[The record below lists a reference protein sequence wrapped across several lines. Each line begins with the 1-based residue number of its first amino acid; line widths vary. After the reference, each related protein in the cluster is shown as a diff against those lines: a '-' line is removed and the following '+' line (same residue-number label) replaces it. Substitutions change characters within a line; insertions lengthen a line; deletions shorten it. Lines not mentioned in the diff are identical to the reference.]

1 MNKKLLILIAFITFF
16 FAPEKVFAASATFSI
31 SPASATLIR
40 GCTQQARVMVQV
52 DAATTNAADIIINYD
67 TSKIEIIDAMP
78 SIPGIQILP
87 GDAFE
92 SYAGNIVNTST
103 GEIKL
108 VGYSSSGTT
117 SGSATFATIL
127 FKSLPLAP
135 NGGFTFL
142 FTGAS
147 PYNSLDSNIADAT
160 TSFDLLTGV
169 TNSNYN
175 FVNGSCAS
183 DTTAPTITYVS
194 PKPLSNNILPN
205 APLVIKLED
214 TGSGILLPTLRIVVN
229 GMLYTSTSP
238 EVSISGAPNSSTVT
252 LLPTTPFPTNAVSV
266 VTVTVQDAAGNQ
278 RTLSTSYNSAFT
290 CPSTIITNNNCP
302 PTTTPPSGDKAGTS
316 PKITVQADTLI
327 NLKNPWKIKIVLEDT
342 DGISLD
348 SFSVTHGLNIYSF
361 AGTPNQ
367 LTQTGTKTN
376 YSVLLTINPED
387 IIVTADGSI
396 VLVIR
401 ATDLKGNSRI
411 ETVTIRTNLPQ
422 SVKPTATIAAVK
434 NDLLSQI
441 YTYAITPAIISFF
454 LGYFILLTMQPVI
467 AHVRTSTG
475 KPIRF
480 ARGYYVF
487 KNGKS
492 QKLFGSYNGTI
503 HGRIPR
509 ETVMLI
515 IQKYGYKPQSV
526 PLSPSIKHNPAKIVL
541 SEL

>member
-160 TSFDLLTGV
+160 TSFDLLNGV

-238 EVSISGAPNSSTVT
+238 EVSISGTPNSSTVT

-278 RTLSTSYNSAFT
+278 RMLSTSYNSAFT

-302 PTTTPPSGDKAGTS
+302 PTTTPSGDKAGTS

-401 ATDLKGNSRI
+401 ATDLKGNSRL

-434 NDLLSQI
+434 DDLLSQI

-475 KPIRF
+475 KPISF

>member
-1 MNKKLLILIAFITFF
+1 MNMKLLILIAFITFF
-16 FAPEKVFAASATFSI
+16 FVPEKVFAASATFSI

-160 TSFDLLTGV
+160 TSFDLLNGV

-238 EVSISGAPNSSTVT
+238 EVSISGTPNSSTVT

-278 RTLSTSYNSAFT
+278 KTLSTSYNSAFT

-302 PTTTPPSGDKAGTS
+302 PTTTPSGDKAGTS

-401 ATDLKGNSRI
+401 AIDLKGNSRI

-454 LGYFILLTMQPVI
+454 LVYFILLTMQPVI

>member
-1 MNKKLLILIAFITFF
+1 MNRKLFFLIAFVAFF
-16 FAPEKVFAASATFSI
+16 FVPEKVFAASAEFSI

-40 GCTQQARVMVQV
+40 GCTQQARVMIQV

-78 SIPGIQILP
+78 SIPGIQILS

-117 SGSATFATIL
+117 TGSATFATIL

-142 FTGAS
+142 FTGAN

-160 TSFDLLTGV
+160 TSFDLLSGV
-169 TNSNYN
+169 SNSNYS

-194 PKPLSNNILPN
+194 PKPLTNNILPN

-214 TGSGILLPTLRIVVN
+214 TGSGILLPTLKIVVN
-229 GMLYTSTSP
+229 GILYTSTSP
-238 EVSISGAPNSSTVT
+238 EVSISGTPNSSTVT
-252 LLPTTPFPTNAVSV
+252 LLPATPFPTNAVSV
-266 VTVTVQDAAGNQ
+266 VTVMVQDAAGNQ
-278 RTLSTSYNSAFT
+278 RTLSTSYNSAYT

-302 PTTTPPSGDKAGTS
+302 PTTTPSTDKEGTS

-327 NLKNPWKIKIVLEDT
+327 NLKNPWKIKIVLEDS

-376 YSVLLTINPED
+376 YNVFLTLNPED

-401 ATDLKGNSRI
+401 VTDLKGNSRI

-422 SVKPTATIAAVK
+422 SVKPIATTVAVK
-434 NDLLSQI
+434 NDLLSEI
-441 YTYAITPAIISFF
+441 YTYAITPAIIGFF
-454 LGYFILLTMQPVI
+454 VGYLILLTMQPVI
-467 AHVRTSTG
+467 AHVQTPTG
-475 KPIRF
+475 KPVRF

-526 PLSPSIKHNPAKIVL
+526 PISPSIKHNPPKISL
-541 SEL
+541 SEI